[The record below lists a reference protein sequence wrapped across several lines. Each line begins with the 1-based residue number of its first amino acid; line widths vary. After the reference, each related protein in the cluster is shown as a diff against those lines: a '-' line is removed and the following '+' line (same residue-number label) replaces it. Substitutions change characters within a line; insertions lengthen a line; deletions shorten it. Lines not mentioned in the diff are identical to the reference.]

1 MALDIASIYKDLHA
15 NPELSFQETRT
26 AGTVAETLTSLGYTV
41 HTGVGRTGVV
51 GYLDN
56 GDGPTA
62 LLRADMDGLPVEEQT
77 GLPYAST
84 ARAVDREG
92 KDVPVMHACGHDV
105 HVTCLLGAAERLIE
119 TRSEWSGKL
128 ILCFQP
134 AEELGEGAL
143 AMLEDGLYDLV
154 PKPDVVLGQHVAPLP
169 AGFIGLRPGDA
180 MAASDSLNITLYG
193 VGGHGSR
200 PEAAVDPVLLAAAVV
215 MRLQGVVSR
224 EVSAIDSAVVTVGQ
238 IHAGT
243 KNNIIADRATL
254 GLSIRTYDPAVR
266 ERVLAAIER
275 IVGAEAAAS
284 GSPADPEFVFEQS
297 LPVTHNDPEASA
309 RTAAALR
316 TVVGERGV
324 LDPGLITG
332 SEDVSHLATAAG
344 APLVFW
350 FLGGAEPSLAARIA
364 ETGKMPDDVPSNHS
378 PFYAPVM
385 EPTLTLGVDAM
396 VVAAREWLA

>member
-332 SEDVSHLATAAG
+332 SEDVSHLATAAD

>member
-1 MALDIASIYKDLHA
+1 
-15 NPELSFQETRT
+15 
-26 AGTVAETLTSLGYTV
+26 
-41 HTGVGRTGVV
+41 
-51 GYLDN
+51 
-56 GDGPTA
+56 
-62 LLRADMDGLPVEEQT
+62 
-77 GLPYAST
+77 
-84 ARAVDREG
+84 
-92 KDVPVMHACGHDV
+92 
-105 HVTCLLGAAERLIE
+105 
-119 TRSEWSGKL
+119 
-128 ILCFQP
+128 
-134 AEELGEGAL
+134 
-143 AMLEDGLYDLV
+143 
-154 PKPDVVLGQHVAPLP
+154 
-169 AGFIGLRPGDA
+169 

>member
-297 LPVTHNDPEASA
+297 LPVTHNDPEASP

>member
-62 LLRADMDGLPVEEQT
+62 LLRADVDGLPVEEQT